1 MVCGYESIYEWKLH
15 ENPPQPPNNRHNHK
29 TFNYTSGNYLGRSQV
44 IVASA
49 DDYSIRN
56 INENDNNVTK
66 INHSV
71 KEIYIFKNNK
81 YMVCASLPD
90 NHKQN
95 ENKDLLMNTASLSN
109 QKEVSSAN
117 FHQSIT
123 KTTTCVRFF
132 PDLSNKYEFIDVP
145 SHFGETTRVRIS
157 YEEEILFT
165 CGSDGCVNIYSIN
178 LNGDSDD
185 AERYAAKCIET
196 NFTNTV
202 LIKKSKLKEKEIEKL
217 DAPEKRE
224 ELLKKIKS
232 SNLEERDKLTKLVD
246 SFKNKL
252 ATTKQTELKIIGQ
265 KKNELESLIMN
276 YEQQI
281 THERTFNAQVYE
293 KQMNDYQVEL
303 ANKSREVE
311 KIREN
316 LREHKQHHKDEMNN
330 LKRNNDEHKNNTEK
344 KYLDQINTLEIQKKE
359 LEDSIDMLNKKKSQD
374 DKALDWLNDKV
385 LEVIQKNIFELN
397 KGIEDLNVHNMHQEK
412 KLNEEIE
419 RQIQQI
425 NNLDNEL
432 NHIKEQKQKEKA
444 KKEVNTREKQEQE
457 EIVKEIQ
464 KRISD
469 VEMRIIEGKKKN
481 QYLEK
486 CKFVLDYKIKELK
499 KEMGP
504 IEKAIE
510 DLKKKTKQ
518 LENSLEKF
526 NREHDI
532 INKKLVDFDDLQDKM
547 VELNFEERKEQNDIR
562 LFKNSIFNMLS
573 DIDDYEKLK
582 EGFDNLKLLF
592 LYDYK
597 PDVQDMDLDAEFFN
611 QKDNMVK
618 NVEELSSNLKTLKN
632 KHNDNLSLNRQKNS
646 KLIEKITTL
655 KSDIEKQK
663 KEKAKSAADSRHE
676 NAIAAI
682 NATKALKFLEE
693 MDFDD
698 TDQKIKYLDELVE
711 EKRNQLIKER
721 RESLLVLPNIKNNA
735 ISDEEVSEEQSDSS
749 DNL

>member
-1 MVCGYESIYEWKLH
+1 MI
-15 ENPPQPPNNRHNHK
+15 
-29 TFNYTSGNYLGRSQV
+29 
-44 IVASA
+44 IASA
-49 DDYSIRN
+49 DDSSIRN
-56 INENDNNVTK
+56 INEIDMNVSK
-66 INHSV
+66 INNSV
-71 KEIYIFKNNK
+71 KEMYIFKNNK
-81 YMVCASLPD
+81 FMVSTTLSD
-90 NHKQN
+90 NHKSN
-95 ENKDLLMNTASLSN
+95 ENKDITNNINSKD
-109 QKEVSSAN
+109 KEISGVN
-117 FHQSIT
+117 FHSQST
-123 KTTTCVRFF
+123 NNNTTCIRFF
-132 PDLSNKYEFIDVP
+132 PDLNNKYEFIDVP
-145 SHFGETTRVRIS
+145 SHFGETSRLRIN
-157 YEEEILFT
+157 YDENLLFT
-165 CGSDGCVNIYSIN
+165 CGSDGCVNIYSID
-178 LNGDSDD
+178 LLSEGDDSDKYYFEKISD
-185 AERYAAKCIET
+185 

-252 ATTKQTELKIIGQ
+252 ATTKQTELKTIGQ

-316 LREHKQHHKDEMNN
+316 LREHKSQHKDEMNN
-330 LKRNNDEHKNNTEK
+330 LKRNNDESKNNTEK
-344 KYLDQINTLEIQKKE
+344 KYLDQIHTLEVQKKE
-359 LEDSIDMLNKKKSQD
+359 LEDSIEMLNKKKSQD
-374 DKALDWLNDKV
+374 DKALGWLNDKV
-385 LEVIQKNIFELN
+385 LEVIVKNISELT
-397 KGIEDLNVHNMHQEK
+397 KGIEDINVHNMHQEK

-419 RQIQQI
+419 RQILQL
-425 NNLDNEL
+425 NNLENEL
-432 NHIKEQKQKEKA
+432 NQIKEEKQKQKI
-444 KKEVNTREKQEQE
+444 KKDKNTKIKQDQE

-526 NREHDI
+526 NREHEL
-532 INKKLVDFDDLQDKM
+532 INQNMPETTELQTKM
-547 VELNFEERKEQNDIR
+547 LELNLEERKEQNDIK

-573 DIDDYEKLK
+573 DIDDFEKLK
-582 EGFDNLKLLF
+582 EGFNNLRILF
-592 LYDYK
+592 LNDYK
-597 PDVQDMDLDAEFFN
+597 PEVQDMDLDAEFFN
-611 QKDNMVK
+611 QKDNMVS

-646 KLIEKITTL
+646 KLIEKISHL
-655 KSDIEKQK
+655 KSDIDKQK
-663 KEKAKSAADSRHE
+663 KEKAKVAADSRHE

-693 MDFDD
+693 KDFED
-698 TDQKIKYLDELVE
+698 TDEKIKFLENLVA
-711 EKRNQLIKER
+711 EKRNQLMKER
-721 RESLLVLPNIKNNA
+721 RESSIVLPNIKNNA
-735 ISDEEVSEEQSDSS
+735 NSDEELSEEQQSDSS

>member
-1 MVCGYESIYEWKLH
+1 M
-15 ENPPQPPNNRHNHK
+15 
-29 TFNYTSGNYLGRSQV
+29 
-44 IVASA
+44 
-49 DDYSIRN
+49 DM
-56 INENDNNVTK
+56 NVSK
-66 INHSV
+66 INNSV
-71 KEIYIFKNNK
+71 KEMYIFKNNK
-81 YMVCASLPD
+81 FMVSTTLPD
-90 NHKQN
+90 NHKIT
-95 ENKDLLMNTASLSN
+95 ENKDLANNGIL
-109 QKEVSSAN
+109 KEKEISGMN
-117 FHQSIT
+117 FHSQSTT
-123 KTTTCVRFF
+123 KTTTCIRFF
-132 PDLSNKYEFIDVP
+132 PDLNNKYEFIDVP
-145 SHFGETTRVRIS
+145 SHFGETSRLRIN
-157 YEEEILFT
+157 YDENLLFT
-165 CGSDGCVNIYSIN
+165 CGSDGCVNIYSID
-178 LNGDSDD
+178 LQSEGDDSDKYYFEKISD
-185 AERYAAKCIET
+185 

-224 ELLKKIKS
+224 ESLKKIKS

-252 ATTKQTELKIIGQ
+252 ATTKQTELKTIGQ

-316 LREHKQHHKDEMNN
+316 LREHKQHHKEEMNI
-330 LKRNNDEHKNNTEK
+330 LKRNNDELKNHTEK
-344 KYLDQINTLEIQKKE
+344 KYLDQIQTLEIQKKE
-359 LEDSIDMLNKKKSQD
+359 LEDSIEMLNQKKSQD
-374 DKALDWLNDKV
+374 DKALGWLNDKV
-385 LEVIQKNIFELN
+385 LEVIDKNISELT

-419 RQIQQI
+419 RQIQQM
-425 NNLDNEL
+425 NNLENEL
-432 NHIKEQKQKEKA
+432 NQIKEEKQKQKI
-444 KKEVNTREKQEQE
+444 KKDKNTKMKQEQE

-504 IEKAIE
+504 IEKAID

-532 INKKLVDFDDLQDKM
+532 INKKLVDFADLQKKM

-573 DIDDYEKLK
+573 DIDNFEMLK
-582 EGFDNLKLLF
+582 EGFNNLRILF
-592 LYDYK
+592 LKDYK

-611 QKDNMVK
+611 QKDNMVN
-618 NVEELSSNLKTLKN
+618 NVEDLSSNLKNLKN

-646 KLIEKITTL
+646 KLIEKITLL

-663 KEKAKSAADSRHE
+663 KEKAKIAADSRHE

-693 MDFDD
+693 KDFED
-698 TDQKIKYLDELVE
+698 TEEKIKFLENLVA
-711 EKRNQLIKER
+711 EKRSQLIKER
-721 RESLLVLPNIKNNA
+721 REFSLVLPNLKNNA
-735 ISDEEVSEEQSDSS
+735 NSEDELSEEQQSDSS

>member
-1 MVCGYESIYEWKLH
+1 M
-15 ENPPQPPNNRHNHK
+15 
-29 TFNYTSGNYLGRSQV
+29 
-44 IVASA
+44 
-49 DDYSIRN
+49 
-56 INENDNNVTK
+56 NVSK
-66 INHSV
+66 IKDSV
-71 KEIYIFKNNK
+71 KEIHIFKNNK
-81 YMVCASLPD
+81 FMICTSLPE
-90 NHKQN
+90 NHRN
-95 ENKDLLMNTASLSN
+95 VENKDLANNQIPKEKELSGIN
-109 QKEVSSAN
+109 FFTNNPQKS
-117 FHQSIT
+117 
-123 KTTTCVRFF
+123 TTCIRFF
-132 PDLSNKYEFIDVP
+132 PDLNNKYEFTDIP
-145 SHFGETTRVRIS
+145 SHFGETTRLRLN
-157 YEEEILFT
+157 YDENLLFT
-165 CGSDGCVNIYSIN
+165 CGTDGCVNIYSIDMIAEGN
-178 LNGDSDD
+178 DPDKYYFEKISD
-185 AERYAAKCIET
+185 

-224 ELLKKIKS
+224 ELFKKIKS

-246 SFKNKL
+246 SFKNNL
-252 ATTKQTELKIIGQ
+252 ATTKQFELKLIGQ

-276 YEQQI
+276 FEQTI

-293 KQMNDYQVEL
+293 KQMNDFQVEL

-311 KIREN
+311 KVREN
-316 LREHKQHHKDEMNN
+316 LREHKQHHKEEMQT
-330 LKRNNDEHKNNTEK
+330 LKTTNDELREFTEK

-359 LEDSIDMLNKKKSQD
+359 LEDSIEMLNKKKSQD
-374 DKALDWLNDKV
+374 DKALGWLNDKV
-385 LEVIQKNIFELN
+385 LEVIDKNISELT

-425 NNLDNEL
+425 NNLENEL
-432 NHIKEQKQKEKA
+432 NQIKEEKQKQKV
-444 KKEVNTREKQEQE
+444 KKEKNVKNKQEQE

-464 KRISD
+464 KRISE

-532 INKKLVDFDDLQDKM
+532 INKKLVDFVDLQKKM
-547 VELNFEERKEQNDIR
+547 VELNFEERKEQNDIKV
-562 LFKNSIFNMLS
+562 FKNSIFNMLS
-573 DIDDYEKLK
+573 DIDDFEKLK
-582 EGFDNLKLLF
+582 EGFNNLRLLF
-592 LYDYK
+592 LKDYK

-618 NVEELSSNLKTLKN
+618 NVEDLSSNLKNLKN
-632 KHNDNLSLNRQKNS
+632 NHNDNLSLNRHRNS
-646 KLIEKITTL
+646 KLIEKITSL

-663 KEKAKSAADSRHE
+663 KEKAKVAADSRHE

-693 MDFDD
+693 LDFDD
-698 TDQKIKYLDELVE
+698 TEHKIKYLESLVE
-711 EKRNQLIKER
+711 EKKNQLMKER
-721 RESLLVLPNIKNNA
+721 KESDFILPDLKNNGQ
-735 ISDEEVSEEQSDSS
+735 IEVEVSEEQQSDSS

>member
-1 MVCGYESIYEWKLH
+1 MISSSLID
-15 ENPPQPPNNRHNHK
+15 R
-29 TFNYTSGNYLGRSQV
+29 
-44 IVASA
+44 
-49 DDYSIRN
+49 
-56 INENDNNVTK
+56 
-66 INHSV
+66 
-71 KEIYIFKNNK
+71 KNT
-81 YMVCASLPD
+81 
-90 NHKQN
+90 N
-95 ENKDLLMNTASLSN
+95 ENKENNNLIKEKEQSGINFNIQSN
-109 QKEVSSAN
+109 NQP
-117 FHQSIT
+117 
-123 KTTTCVRFF
+123 TTCVRFF
-132 PDLSNKYEFIDVP
+132 PDLNNKYEYIDVP
-145 SHFGETTRVRIS
+145 SHFGETSRVRIN
-157 YEEEILFT
+157 YDENLIFT
-165 CGSDGCVNIYSIN
+165 CGSDGCVNIYSID
-178 LNGDSDD
+178 LFADGDDSDKYYFEKISD
-185 AERYAAKCIET
+185 

-281 THERTFNAQVYE
+281 THERTFNAQVFE

-316 LREHKQHHKDEMNN
+316 LREHKQQHKEEMNN
-330 LKRNNDEHKNNTEK
+330 LKRTNDELKNTTER
-344 KYLDQINTLEIQKKE
+344 KYLDQIEMLELQKKE
-359 LEDSIDMLNKKKSQD
+359 LEDSIQMLIDKKSKD
-374 DKALDWLNDKV
+374 DVTMGWLNERI
-385 LEVIQKNIFELN
+385 LEVIEKNISELS

-419 RQIQQI
+419 KQIQQM
-425 NNLDNEL
+425 NNLENEL
-432 NHIKEQKQKEKA
+432 NQIKEEKQKQKV
-444 KKEVNTREKQEQE
+444 KKEKNSKMKQEQE

-464 KRISD
+464 KRISE

-510 DLKKKTKQ
+510 DLKKKIKQ

-532 INKKLVDFDDLQDKM
+532 INKKLVDFDDLQNKM

-562 LFKNSIFNMLS
+562 HFKNLIFNMLS
-573 DIDDYEKLK
+573 DIEDFEKLK
-582 EGFDNLKLLF
+582 EGFARLRALF
-592 LYDYK
+592 LKDYK

-618 NVEELSSNLKTLKN
+618 NVEELSSNLKNLKT
-632 KHNDNLSLNRQKNS
+632 KHSDNLSLNRQKNS
-646 KLIEKITTL
+646 KLIEKISSL
-655 KSDIEKQK
+655 KSDIDNKK
-663 KEKAKSAADSRHE
+663 KEKAKVAADSRHE

-682 NATKALKFLEE
+682 NSQKALKFLEE
-693 MDFDD
+693 MDFEDSES
-698 TDQKIKYLDELVE
+698 KIKYLENLIED
-711 EKRNQLIKER
+711 KRNQLTKER
-721 RESLLVLPNIKNNA
+721 KENSLVLPNLNNVN
-735 ISDEEVSEEQSDSS
+735 ISEDEVSDEPSDSS

>member
-1 MVCGYESIYEWKLH
+1 M
-15 ENPPQPPNNRHNHK
+15 
-29 TFNYTSGNYLGRSQV
+29 
-44 IVASA
+44 
-49 DDYSIRN
+49 
-56 INENDNNVTK
+56 NVTK
-66 INHSV
+66 IKNSV

-81 YMVCASLPD
+81 FMICSSL
-90 NHKQN
+90 NNIINTQ
-95 ENKDLLMNTASLSN
+95 ENKDGNIKGAESSGMNFN
-109 QKEVSSAN
+109 IQQN
-117 FHQSIT
+117 N
-123 KTTTCVRFF
+123 KTTSCVRFF
-132 PDLSNKYEFIDVP
+132 PDINNKYEFIDVP
-145 SHFGETTRVRIS
+145 SHYGETTRLRIN
-157 YEEEILFT
+157 YDENLIFT
-165 CGSDGCVNIYSIN
+165 CGSDGCVNIYSID
-178 LNGDSDD
+178 LFSESGDDSDKYYFEKISD
-185 AERYAAKCIET
+185 

-232 SNLEERDKLTKLVD
+232 SNLEERDKLTKQVD

-252 ATTKQTELKIIGQ
+252 ATTKQSELKIIGQ

-311 KIREN
+311 KVREN
-316 LREHKQHHKDEMNN
+316 LREHKQNHKEEMNN
-330 LKRNNDEHKNNTEK
+330 LKKNNDDSKNSTER
-344 KYLDQINTLEIQKKE
+344 KYLDQIETLEMQKKE
-359 LEDSIDMLNKKKSQD
+359 LEDSIQMLNKKKTLD
-374 DKALDWLNDKV
+374 DEALGWLNNRV
-385 LEVIQKNIFELN
+385 LDVIDKNITELT

-419 RQIQQI
+419 KQIQQM
-425 NNLDNEL
+425 NNLENEL
-432 NHIKEQKQKEKA
+432 NQIKEEKQKEKV
-444 KKEVNTREKQEQE
+444 KKEHNTKSRQEKE
-457 EIVKEIQ
+457 EIVKDIQ
-464 KRISD
+464 KRISE
-469 VEMRIIEGKKKN
+469 VEMKIIEGKKRN

-532 INKKLVDFDDLQDKM
+532 INKKLVDFGDLQTKM

-573 DIDDYEKLK
+573 DIDDYDKLR
-582 EGFDNLKLLF
+582 EGFAKLKLLF
-592 LYDYK
+592 LKDYK
-597 PDVQDMDLDAEFFN
+597 PDIQDMDLDAEFFN

-618 NVEELSSNLKTLKN
+618 NVDELSTNLKILKN
-632 KHNDNLSLNRQKNS
+632 KHTDNLSSNRQNNS
-646 KLIEKITTL
+646 KLIEKINRL
-655 KSDIEKQK
+655 KSDIDKQK
-663 KEKAKSAADSRHE
+663 KEKAKIAADSRHE

-682 NATKALKFLEE
+682 NAQKSLKFLEE
-693 MDFDD
+693 MEFESIEE
-698 TDQKIKYLDELVE
+698 KIKYLENLVDE
-711 EKRNQLIKER
+711 KKIQLAKER
-721 RESLLVLPNIKNNA
+721 KDSNLILPNLRHSVN
-735 ISDEEVSEEQSDSS
+735 SDNDQSEEEESS
-749 DNL
+749 NSENL